1 MKRDK
6 PFRTISE
13 LIALLKSRELHIED
27 ENLAR
32 RFLHQINYYRFSGYA
47 REFQI
52 NPAHGNDQFAKG
64 VSFEHIRQLMTLDSQ
79 LRHLLLQQL
88 EVIETTI
95 RAEYAHELGRLFGN
109 TAFYLDEDT
118 YVDVKGKPSQIVDG
132 IIRDLERSNSR
143 MIGHYT
149 DTNIKDPMSRYQEV
163 PIWVAVEVMSF
174 GRISNMLVY
183 MKEITSAKK
192 VAENIGVQWGPFS
205 ETIHSFSVLRN
216 ICAHWM
222 QLWNRT
228 LDIQCHVPKKY
239 RPRNIKFTPN
249 SMYAAI
255 IMLNHYRL
263 KIDGNNDIGDTIE
276 KMLNDNPEF
285 GNGIRNPQMK

>member
-1 MKRDK
+1 MERDK

-13 LIALLKSRELHIED
+13 LIALLKSRELYIED
-27 ENLAR
+27 ENSAR
-32 RFLHQINYYRFSGYA
+32 QFLHQTNYYRFSGYA

-52 NPAHGNDQFAKG
+52 DPAYGDNQFVKG
-64 VSFEHIRQLMTLDSQ
+64 TSFEHIRQLMTLDSQ

-88 EVIETTI
+88 EVIETTV
-95 RAEYAHELGRLFGN
+95 RAEYAHELGRFFGN
-109 TAFYLDEDT
+109 TAFYLNENT
-118 YVDVKGKPSQIVDG
+118 YTDVNERPSQIVDG

-149 DTNIKDPMSRYQEV
+149 DPGIKDPMRRYHKV

-183 MKEITSAKK
+183 MREIAPAKK

-216 ICAHWM
+216 TCAHWM

-239 RPRNIKFTPN
+239 RPRNIQFTPN

-263 KIDGNNDIGDTIE
+263 KIDGDSQVKDAIE
-276 KMLNDNPEF
+276 KILNDNPEF
-285 GNGIRNPQMK
+285 GNGIRAPQMK

>member
-1 MKRDK
+1 
-6 PFRTISE
+6 
-13 LIALLKSRELHIED
+13 
-27 ENLAR
+27 
-32 RFLHQINYYRFSGYA
+32 
-47 REFQI
+47 
-52 NPAHGNDQFAKG
+52 
-64 VSFEHIRQLMTLDSQ
+64 
-79 LRHLLLQQL
+79 
-88 EVIETTI
+88 
-95 RAEYAHELGRLFGN
+95 
-109 TAFYLDEDT
+109 
-118 YVDVKGKPSQIVDG
+118 
-132 IIRDLERSNSR
+132 

-149 DTNIKDPMSRYQEV
+149 DTNIKDPMSRYREV